1 MKKVTKLA
9 MLLLAGTL
17 STGFVSCSSSDDVTP
32 SPLVTEEQQTEL
44 NQAEKASS
52 ENARKTEM
60 GKVIANYLEM
70 VVRPTYADLAGKADI
85 ITRPARTFIK
95 NVRLANLHKAI

>member
-9 MLLLAGTL
+9 MLLLVGTL

-85 ITRPARTFIK
+85 LYQACQ
-95 NVRLANLHKAI
+95 NLYQKRKAGKLT